1 MNNLDHY
8 RLIAD
13 LFDYPDAVYPERAHR
28 ALEVTADCCPA
39 AAADVERFVH
49 LLPGDDLIMMQELYT
64 RTFDVQAITTLD
76 LGYVLFG
83 DDYKRGE
90 LLANLNR
97 EHTQKQNACGSELA
111 DHLPNVLRLIPL
123 LKDDDDDLL
132 RELVQE
138 IVAPAVSQMI
148 SEFSLERV
156 QKKYENYQKQYK
168 TLIELPS
175 ESTNVTTLYQFALK
189 SLYTVL
195 KSDFKIIERIPLAAT
210 SDFLKSLNTENE
222 IEDRAEAFY

>member
-1 MNNLDHY
+1 MDHY
-8 RLIAD
+8 RFIAD
-13 LFDYPDAVYPERAHR
+13 LFDYPDAVFPERVHR
-28 ALEVTADCCPA
+28 ALEVVADCCSA
-39 AAADVERFVH
+39 AAADVERFVN

-97 EHTQKQNACGSELA
+97 EHTEKQNACGSELA

-123 LKDDDDDLL
+123 LEGEDDDLL

-148 SEFSLERV
+148 GEFSLERV
-156 QKKYENYQKQYK
+156 QKKNENYQKQYK
-168 TLIELPS
+168 TLIEPPS
-175 ESTNVTTLYQFALK
+175 ESTDVATLYQFALK
-189 SLYTVL
+189 GLYTIL
-195 KSDFKIIERIPLAAT
+195 KTDFEIVERIPLVAT
-210 SDFLKSLNTENE
+210 SDFLKSLSTENE